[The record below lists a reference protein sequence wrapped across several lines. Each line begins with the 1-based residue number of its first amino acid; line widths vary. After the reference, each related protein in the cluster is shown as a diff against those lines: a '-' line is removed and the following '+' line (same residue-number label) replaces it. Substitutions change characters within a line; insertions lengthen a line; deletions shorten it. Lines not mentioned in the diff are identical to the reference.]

1 MTADAKK
8 RDMAG
13 RSLAQRLVALDQP
26 DQRSEAEAI
35 WFSVRPVMLLLR
47 VLLVVAVILIG
58 EIFDD
63 LRIQGLSI
71 CVWALIAGI
80 PLFLLVS
87 MLIVYLDQK
96 TGMNQEKPEPPA

>member
-8 RDMAG
+8 GEMAG

-71 CVWALIAGI
+71 GVWALIAGI

>member
-1 MTADAKK
+1 MTVEAKK

-71 CVWALIAGI
+71 GVWALIAGI

>member
-26 DQRSEAEAI
+26 DQRREAEAI

-71 CVWALIAGI
+71 GVWALIAGI

>member
-1 MTADAKK
+1 
-8 RDMAG
+8 MAG
-13 RSLAQRLVALDQP
+13 RSLGQRLVDLDQP
-26 DQRSEAEAI
+26 DQRGEAEAI
-35 WFSVRPVMLLLR
+35 WHSVRPVMLLLR

-71 CVWALIAGI
+71 GVRALIAGI

-96 TGMNQEKPEPPA
+96 AGMNQEKPEPSP

>member
-47 VLLVVAVILIG
+47 VLLAVAVILIG

-71 CVWALIAGI
+71 GVWALIAGI

>member
-1 MTADAKK
+1 
-8 RDMAG
+8 MAG
-13 RSLAQRLVALDQP
+13 RSLGQRLVDLDQP
-26 DQRSEAEAI
+26 DQRGEAEAI
-35 WFSVRPVMLLLR
+35 WHSVRPVMLLLR

-71 CVWALIAGI
+71 GVWALIAGI
-80 PLFLLVS
+80 PLFFLVS

-96 TGMNQEKPEPPA
+96 AGMNQEKPEQSP

>member
-1 MTADAKK
+1 
-8 RDMAG
+8 MAG

-47 VLLVVAVILIG
+47 VLLVVAAILIG

-71 CVWALIAGI
+71 GVWALIAGI

>member
-26 DQRSEAEAI
+26 DRRSEAEAI

-71 CVWALIAGI
+71 GVWALIAGI

>member
-71 CVWALIAGI
+71 GVWALIAGI

-87 MLIVYLDQK
+87 MLIGYLDQK
-96 TGMNQEKPEPPA
+96 TGMNKEKPEPPA

>member
-1 MTADAKK
+1 MTTDAKK

-71 CVWALIAGI
+71 GVWALIAGI

>member
-71 CVWALIAGI
+71 GVWALIAGI

-96 TGMNQEKPEPPA
+96 TGMNQEKPAPPA

>member
-8 RDMAG
+8 RGMAG

-71 CVWALIAGI
+71 GVWALIAGI

>member
-8 RDMAG
+8 RGMAG

-71 CVWALIAGI
+71 GVWALIAGI
-80 PLFLLVS
+80 PFFLLVS

>member
-1 MTADAKK
+1 
-8 RDMAG
+8 MAG

-35 WFSVRPVMLLLR
+35 WFSIRPVMLLLR

-71 CVWALIAGI
+71 GVWALIAGI

-96 TGMNQEKPEPPA
+96 TGVNQEKPQPPA

>member
-1 MTADAKK
+1 
-8 RDMAG
+8 MAG

-71 CVWALIAGI
+71 GVWALIAGI

>member
-71 CVWALIAGI
+71 GVWALIAGI

-87 MLIVYLDQK
+87 MLIVYLD
-96 TGMNQEKPEPPA
+96 PRRVDFRR

>member
-1 MTADAKK
+1 
-8 RDMAG
+8 MAG
-13 RSLAQRLVALDQP
+13 RSMAQRLVDFDQP

-35 WFSVRPVMLLLR
+35 WRSVRPVMLLLR

-71 CVWALIAGI
+71 GVWALIAGI

-96 TGMNQEKPEPPA
+96 TGVNREKPEASP

>member
-13 RSLAQRLVALDQP
+13 PSLAQRLVALDQP

-71 CVWALIAGI
+71 GVWALIAGI

>member
-71 CVWALIAGI
+71 GVWALIAGI